1 MGRELRRLARAEARL
16 DGEGRPI
23 VAILQ
28 RRVGLKALA
37 AVVVAVGLGVAI
49 SIYTTTTG
57 SPQPLG
63 KSGSWT
69 LAFDDEFSDTA
80 IDYTKWTPTV
90 GAEGSNWQC
99 GNSPVQAPSFALP
112 GSRRRHRRQR
122 SRSGF
127 RSRRARRVSDQP
139 KRRRRERCLVWR
151 DPGTAPGQHRT
162 CFSDLYGTPDP
173 WRKACSRMVNYPVT
187 PQVGLEPTTL
197 RLTAGC
203 SAN

>member
-63 KSGSWT
+63 KSGS
-69 LAFDDEFSDTA
+69 
-80 IDYTKWTPTV
+80 
-90 GAEGSNWQC
+90 
-99 GNSPVQAPSFALP
+99 
-112 GSRRRHRRQR
+112 
-122 SRSGF
+122 
-127 RSRRARRVSDQP
+127 
-139 KRRRRERCLVWR
+139 
-151 DPGTAPGQHRT
+151 
-162 CFSDLYGTPDP
+162 
-173 WRKACSRMVNYPVT
+173 
-187 PQVGLEPTTL
+187 
-197 RLTAGC
+197 
-203 SAN
+203 